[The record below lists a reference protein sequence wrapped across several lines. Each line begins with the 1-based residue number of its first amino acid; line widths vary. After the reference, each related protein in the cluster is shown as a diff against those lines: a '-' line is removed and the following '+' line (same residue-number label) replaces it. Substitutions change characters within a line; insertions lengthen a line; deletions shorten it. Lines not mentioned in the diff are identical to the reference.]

1 MKTLIAIISSA
12 LLLASAS
19 AFADNNTRNN
29 INNQNL
35 SKRPYQQVPEA
46 PTNKADN
53 FEGATL
59 IKEESQAEKT
69 QKTLQ
74 LHNLGRRPY
83 SEKAPD

>member
-1 MKTLIAIISSA
+1 MKTLITLICSA
-12 LLLASAS
+12 LLIASAS
-19 AFADNNTRNN
+19 AFADNNPRNH

-35 SKRPYQQVPEA
+35 SKRPYQQAPEA
-46 PTNKADN
+46 ANKAEN

-59 IKEESQAEKT
+59 IKEETKAEKT

>member
-1 MKTLIAIISSA
+1 
-12 LLLASAS
+12 
-19 AFADNNTRNN
+19 
-29 INNQNL
+29 
-35 SKRPYQQVPEA
+35 VPEA
-46 PTNKADN
+46 PANKADN